1 MTNDDENELDIFQ
14 PLTQE
19 SANVHPEENDY
30 STY

>member
-1 MTNDDENELDIFQ
+1 MMMNGLDIFQ